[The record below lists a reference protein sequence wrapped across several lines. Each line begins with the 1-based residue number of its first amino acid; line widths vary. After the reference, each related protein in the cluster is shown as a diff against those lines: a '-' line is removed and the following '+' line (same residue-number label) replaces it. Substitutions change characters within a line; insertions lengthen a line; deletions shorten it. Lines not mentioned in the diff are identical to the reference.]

1 MVDKKDTT
9 KDNNNMGIWDQVCR
23 TTNPNTVKKLTFG
36 KKITS
41 VQAQAQRKRAT
52 EVFGPFG
59 IGWGVKDHEYIEF
72 GDIQKLNSGLIIHK
86 AILWFKWEGEYG
98 EFPISSSIEVK
109 GRAYNKDKKEHYD
122 TWDDECI
129 KKVATD
135 ALTKGLSF
143 LGFNSDIFEGMWD
156 DNKYVNQIKK
166 DFNEKQKEG
175 TEKTGNTGESTTSNQ
190 KKGSTTPKQQPKST
204 AKKQPP
210 KDLAG
215 FEKVAGAIK
224 KEIGDEIFMSE
235 LGQMGFS
242 SLDEMA
248 SKIDQ
253 DKFMKNINKHDIAC
267 STCGD
272 VKPSWCLGKCEHRE
286 GETGQCDRWGNKKK
300 K

>member
-1 MVDKKDTT
+1 MTEEKKIT
-9 KDNNNMGIWDQVCR
+9 KDVDNMGIWDKVCK
-23 TTNPNTVKKLTFG
+23 TNPAHTKKMTNGAKLTA
-36 KKITS
+36 IN
-41 VQAQAQRKRAT
+41 AQAQRKMAT
-52 EVFGPFG
+52 EIFGPYG
-59 IGWGVKDHEYIEF
+59 LGWGVKNQSYTVIGEIEEAKR
-72 GDIQKLNSGLIIHK
+72 GIILYT
-86 AILWFKWEGEYG
+86 ADFFYNWEGRNG
-98 EFPISSSIEVK
+98 EFPISSSISMVSEAGPINNRYTVL
-109 GRAYNKDKKEHYD
+109 
-122 TWDDECI
+122 DDECI

-135 ALTKGLSF
+135 ALTKGLSY
-143 LGFNSDIFEGMWD
+143 LGFNSDIHEGLWD
-156 DNKYVNQIKK
+156 DNRYVAELRKEFEGDNKSSGNKK
-166 DFNEKQKEG
+166 QQAKTTPPKQ
-175 TEKTGNTGESTTSNQ
+175 
-190 KKGSTTPKQQPKST
+190 PKQQPKKQT
-204 AKKQPP
+204 KTTPKKQPS